1 MSKEKEKRSRGFNQ
15 AADLI
20 HNLFKKDNTAL
31 SQQFLRWKLWS
42 HWQEVVGENIGK
54 NTDPV
59 GYYRRTLYVW
69 VKSSTWLQ
77 EMTFME
83 KVMVDKV
90 NRYLG
95 KKWVTRIRF
104 TMDRKSVPKYAES
117 EEGMRDFLSK

>member
-1 MSKEKEKRSRGFNQ
+1 MKKKDRSKGFNQ
-15 AADLI
+15 ASDLI

-31 SQQFLRWKLWS
+31 SQQFLRWKLWH
-42 HWQEVVGENIGK
+42 HWREVVGENIGK

-83 KVMVDKV
+83 KVLVQKV
-90 NRYLG
+90 NNYLG
-95 KKWVTRIRF
+95 KEWVSRIRF
-104 TMDRKSVPKYAES
+104 TMDRKSVPEQATASQEMK
-117 EEGMRDFLSK
+117 DFISK